1 MTAGEAAA
9 LVAAAAAGGAMNA
22 MAGGGTIV
30 TFPTLVLLGHP
41 AIEANATSTVAL
53 LPGAVASLAGY
64 RSEVAR
70 HRAWLKTL
78 FLPSL
83 AGGALGS
90 WLLLRTP
97 ERTFAELAP
106 LLVLFAT
113 LLFAL
118 QGAVGRWTRRRAA
131 AAPPAPPNLDPPPLP
146 ASAAR
151 WVAALAFQ
159 FGVAVYGGYFG
170 AGIGILMLAVLGFLG
185 LGDIHAM
192 NGLKNFFGA
201 CINGVAAAYFIARG
215 AVDWP
220 VALVMVAGAVLGG
233 YGGARCARSIGQSRE
248 RAAVIVIGLLVT
260 AILFAQRRR

>member
-1 MTAGEAAA
+1 MTAGEVAA
-9 LVAAAAAGGAMNA
+9 LLAAAAAGGAMNA

-53 LPGAVASLAGY
+53 LPGAAASLAGY

-131 AAPPAPPNLDPPPLP
+131 AAPPTLDAPPLP
-146 ASAAR
+146 SSAAR
-151 WVAALAFQ
+151 WAAALAFQ

-192 NGLKNFFGA
+192 NGLKNFFGV

-233 YGGARCARSIGQSRE
+233 YGGARFARSIGQARA
-248 RAAVIVIGLLVT
+248 RAAVIVIGLLVA
-260 AILFAQRRR
+260 AILFWQRR